1 MYVCTNFGRSHGQ
14 RVRIYPLRFPLQGQ
28 KHFCPR
34 QRVYK
39 ARNMNWRFTLIVR
52 QEVRV
57 CRINSHSRE
66 TRVSNI
72 PSCHAV
78 ERKRRQGFSTLT
90 PMPPSKVYPKKAR
103 RELVHVSSLCAQHFT
118 IKVFLRFTDCMTNRR
133 WLIYAKFALTRF
145 CSVFS
150 KLLEFRLIFFCKRS
164 KVKYWLIFSYFFSF
178 VERNNKSTGKTD
190 LKINLITSAPVVE
203 SR

>member
-1 MYVCTNFGRSHGQ
+1 MRITDLSHRRTIHFEFQYVHLYTRACIYIPRTRTRTHLSI
-14 RVRIYPLRFPLQGQ
+14 RTYVRTLAARTVKGLGYTPYVSLYQGQ

-72 PSCHAV
+72 PWR
-78 ERKRRQGFSTLT
+78 ERGGEGFQLSTPFLPT
-90 PMPPSKVYPKKAR
+90 LPP
-103 RELVHVSSLCAQHFT
+103 E
-118 IKVFLRFTDCMTNRR
+118 
-133 WLIYAKFALTRF
+133 
-145 CSVFS
+145 SVP
-150 KLLEFRLIFFCKRS
+150 E
-164 KVKYWLIFSYFFSF
+164 
-178 VERNNKSTGKTD
+178 KST
-190 LKINLITSAPVVE
+190 A
-203 SR
+203 

>member
-1 MYVCTNFGRSHGQ
+1 MLSHAMEFVSPSVPNSLLSFSEIRMNRRTKQQRHERSENTKVRITDLSHRHTILFELQYVHLYTRASIYIPHTHTHVRVRKHVHRLHPYVCTNFGRSHGQ

-72 PSCHAV
+72 PSCRAV
-78 ERKRRQGFSTLT
+78 ERKRRRGFSTLVPVHLPQKCVPT
-90 PMPPSKVYPKKAR
+90 PAAAEKKHG
-103 RELVHVSSLCAQHFT
+103 V
-118 IKVFLRFTDCMTNRR
+118 N
-133 WLIYAKFALTRF
+133 
-145 CSVFS
+145 
-150 KLLEFRLIFFCKRS
+150 
-164 KVKYWLIFSYFFSF
+164 
-178 VERNNKSTGKTD
+178 
-190 LKINLITSAPVVE
+190 
-203 SR
+203 

>member
-1 MYVCTNFGRSHGQ
+1 MRITDLSHRHTVLFELQYVHLYTEYTAAYTYEPLSMYACTNFGRSHGQ

-52 QEVRV
+52 QEARV

-72 PSCHAV
+72 PSSC
-78 ERKRRQGFSTLT
+78 
-90 PMPPSKVYPKKAR
+90 R
-103 RELVHVSSLCAQHFT
+103 REKEEARVFNSHPRPSLE
-118 IKVFLRFTDCMTNRR
+118 
-133 WLIYAKFALTRF
+133 
-145 CSVFS
+145 SVP
-150 KLLEFRLIFFCKRS
+150 E
-164 KVKYWLIFSYFFSF
+164 
-178 VERNNKSTGKTD
+178 KST
-190 LKINLITSAPVVE
+190 A
-203 SR
+203 